1 MANIKTMPW
10 LEIRVLWLD
19 AVNNAVNNHDSQVI
33 FMLFI
38 FYVTDPDLSRVDELF
53 HDCRSGIIQ
62 IPLTATENF
71 LVLSETFFSFGDLCG
86 SSSKAVAGIIQKLQ
100 NRAAKVLPS
109 ASYDTSTDFLLGKL
123 GSKYLK
129 TQRKI
134 TKGTMVYKALNSLVP
149 NYLAQ
154 MFTGRSRI
162 TYY

>member
-1 MANIKTMPW
+1 M
-10 LEIRVLWLD
+10 
-19 AVNNAVNNHDSQVI
+19 HVI
-33 FMLFI
+33 YFLCHGPRP
-38 FYVTDPDLSRVDELF
+38 VPVDELF

-109 ASYDTSTDFLLGKL
+109 ASYDTSTDFLLDKL

-149 NYLAQ
+149 KLI
-154 MFTGRSRI
+154 TLRRCLPDEVELRI
-162 TYY
+162 IENH